1 MDLSE
6 LLKTIGAAAGNI
18 VTISG
23 CLALCI
29 RPIREKLARFIRRA
43 SRTDASEK
51 RIADMFA
58 MLEQHI
64 EADQAKIVS
73 SELLKKA
80 STELLYDSL
89 DKIYRDYIGAP
100 GIPLSVRQRL
110 VNSYAV
116 YAGLGGNGHGEI
128 MYRELLELPIITE
141 TPLQ

>member
-1 MDLSE
+1 MDLLE

-64 EADQAKIVS
+64 ESGSGKNREQRAAQKRLPPS
-73 SELLKKA
+73 CYMTA
-80 STELLYDSL
+80 SIKSTAIISALRASL
-89 DKIYRDYIGAP
+89 SPSGK
-100 GIPLSVRQRL
+100 
-110 VNSYAV
+110 
-116 YAGLGGNGHGEI
+116 GL
-128 MYRELLELPIITE
+128 
-141 TPLQ
+141 

>member
-1 MDLSE
+1 MDLLE

-89 DKIYRDYIGAP
+89 DKIYRDYIALRAS
-100 GIPLSVRQRL
+100 LSP
-110 VNSYAV
+110 SGK
-116 YAGLGGNGHGEI
+116 GL
-128 MYRELLELPIITE
+128 
-141 TPLQ
+141 

>member
-1 MDLSE
+1 MDLLE

-58 MLEQHI
+58 MLEP
-64 EADQAKIVS
+64 VS
-73 SELLKKA
+73 YTHL
-80 STELLYDSL
+80 T
-89 DKIYRDYIGAP
+89 
-100 GIPLSVRQRL
+100 
-110 VNSYAV
+110 
-116 YAGLGGNGHGEI
+116 
-128 MYRELLELPIITE
+128 LPT
-141 TPLQ
+141 T

>member
-1 MDLSE
+1 MDLLE

-80 STELLYDSL
+80 STELLYDSSINL
-89 DKIYRDYIGAP
+89 PRLYRRSGHPSLRPAKACEFVCRLCRP
-100 GIPLSVRQRL
+100 GRKRAWRNHVS
-110 VNSYAV
+110 
-116 YAGLGGNGHGEI
+116 
-128 MYRELLELPIITE
+128 
-141 TPLQ
+141 

>member
-1 MDLSE
+1 MDLLE

-73 SELLKKA
+73 SELLKRLPPSCYMTA
-80 STELLYDSL
+80 SIKSTAIISALRASL
-89 DKIYRDYIGAP
+89 SPSGK
-100 GIPLSVRQRL
+100 
-110 VNSYAV
+110 
-116 YAGLGGNGHGEI
+116 GL
-128 MYRELLELPIITE
+128 
-141 TPLQ
+141 

>member
-1 MDLSE
+1 MDLLE

-80 STELLYDSL
+80 VALHLKSE
-89 DKIYRDYIGAP
+89 KIAFEIRKNQ
-100 GIPLSVRQRL
+100 SV
-110 VNSYAV
+110 
-116 YAGLGGNGHGEI
+116 
-128 MYRELLELPIITE
+128 
-141 TPLQ
+141 